1 MEVIVVEGL
10 PAEAVSAAA
19 VFYAAHVQRVL
30 EAVRAARDRA
40 DAAVLIVLPPADVA
54 HREWRLAAV
63 QSLAREAAP
72 VRVNAVAGAGEGAM
86 SAARAWLAGAP
97 GITGQLFA
105 LDSQTPGSDID

>member
-1 MEVIVVEGL
+1 MEAIVVEGL

-19 VFYAAHVQRVL
+19 TFYAAHVQQVL
-30 EAVRAARDRA
+30 VAVRAARDRA
-40 DAAVLIVLPPADVA
+40 DAAVLLVFPSADAA
-54 HREWRLAAV
+54 HGAWRLAAV

-72 VRVNAVAGAGEGAM
+72 VRVNAVAGEGV
-86 SAARAWLAGAP
+86 AAIAAAEAWLAGAP